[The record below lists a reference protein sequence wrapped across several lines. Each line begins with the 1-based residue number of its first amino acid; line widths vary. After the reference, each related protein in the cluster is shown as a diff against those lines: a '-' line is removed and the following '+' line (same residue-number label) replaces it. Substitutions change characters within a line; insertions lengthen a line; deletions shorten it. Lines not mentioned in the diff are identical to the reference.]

1 MTLKLVNGI
10 HRYLCDS
17 LQHIL
22 HVVCC
27 LPHHDLPMVML
38 DFLGFPY
45 IQEELKKRMAEDF
58 GKFHRPPHPD
68 FEHFTPQQ
76 NVFVQ
81 STVKQ
86 TIKLLTENGGNT
98 LGIEEYL

>member
-1 MTLKLVNGI
+1 MWPEYFTNWYLSGHPVLVVRYEDLKL
-10 HRYLCDS
+10 D
-17 LQHIL
+17 IL
-22 HVVCC
+22 RQVKR
-27 LPHHDLPMVML
+27 ML

-45 IQEELKKRMAEDF
+45 IEEELKKRMAEDF

-81 STVKQ
+81 RTVKQ
-86 TIKLLTENGGNT
+86 TIKLLKENGGDT
-98 LGIEEYL
+98 LGIEKYL